1 MRETER
7 SAEDAGPAVAPVAV
21 APAVAA
27 LPAASRV
34 LGLQRAIGNR
44 GTRALLRRRLLQRQT
59 LKLRNGHEVGAP
71 SGAGTANLRSDAG
84 EVLARLLSIGA
95 IDLQAFTAIK
105 SSWAGYAPGD
115 VIKDPDLIDLKAA
128 VKANERPVLP
138 ATAAGTLAVKLG
150 GPVGTGEANDAKDVT
165 AVQNRLIAL
174 GLLGTGS
181 ASGTWD
187 TATAQAL
194 TKFKVAF
201 VAGTLGIEPLRS
213 NEAIGGGADPFGA
226 QTFRVQGNPITI
238 VVPGRASTAPN
249 TVTANKTF
257 TVFVPTTAPDTQN
270 KVHVF
275 FTPLPNELKFVDEEG
290 LRSEHEGTPWILI
303 AVPALFEQVRPN
315 WVTIETAEIQKCL
328 AAIGRPTTIDA
339 LRLSAHSRGHRGLE
353 HTLGLKGS
361 SPTVDLKL
369 VERVTVF
376 DASYK
381 DLGDALRGH
390 AKDLTQMQD
399 PKDPSKLASGTVN
412 LYDVTVGNASGFAGK
427 RFEVGAIRALAYVRF
442 VFEGLLL
449 GKIDQTDIAAL
460 PTAAKDVRG
469 AANRLLKAL
478 PPRGSFS
485 TRTPTPAGK
494 TDLATW
500 LAANRSDLAT
510 VDDKASGLS
519 ALVLAANLDLGYN
532 FDANPKDPNRSL
544 TPHHWLAAELGQESL
559 Q

>member
-1 MRETER
+1 MRKAEL
-7 SAEDAGPAVAPVAV
+7 SADV
-21 APAVAA
+21 APAIAPVVEAPSVATI
-27 LPAASRV
+27 PTASRV

-44 GTRALLRRRLLQRQT
+44 RTTVLLRKRELQRQT
-59 LKLRNGHEVGAP
+59 LTLRSGHEVGVP

-84 EVLARLLSIGA
+84 EVLGRLLSVGA

-105 SSWAGYAPGD
+105 SSWAGYGPGD

-128 VKANERPVLP
+128 IKANERPMLP
-138 ATAAGTLAVKLG
+138 ATAAGALAVKLG
-150 GPVGTGEANDAKDVT
+150 GPVGTGEVNDARDVT

-174 GLLGTGS
+174 GFLVASG

-187 TATAQAL
+187 PATAQAL
-194 TKFKVAF
+194 TKFKTAF
-201 VAGTLGIEPLRS
+201 VAGTLGIDPLRS
-213 NEAIGGGADPFGA
+213 NEAVGGGADPFGA
-226 QTFRVQGNPITI
+226 QTFRVHGNPIT
-238 VVPGRASTAPN
+238 VTVPGQGGNAPT
-249 TVTANKTF
+249 TVTTNKTF
-257 TVFVPTTAPDTQN
+257 TVFIPTTAPDAQN

-275 FTPLPNELKFVDEEG
+275 FTPLPDELKFVNEEG

-303 AVPALFEQVRPN
+303 AVPALFEQLSPN

-328 AAIGRPTTIDA
+328 AAVMRSTTIDA

-361 SPTVDLKL
+361 PPTIDLKL

-381 DLGDALRGH
+381 DLGDVLRGH

-399 PKDPSKLASGTVN
+399 PTDPSKLAGGTVN
-412 LYDVTVGNASGFAGK
+412 LYDVTVGNVSGFAGK
-427 RFEVGAIRALAYVRF
+427 RFNVSTIRALAYVRF

-449 GKIDQTDIAAL
+449 GKIDQADIAAL
-460 PTAAKDVRG
+460 PTSPKDVQG
-469 AANRLLKAL
+469 ATNRLLKAL
-478 PPRGSFS
+478 PPRGGFS

-500 LAANRSDLAT
+500 LAANKADLAI

-519 ALVLAANLDLGYN
+519 SLVVSANLDLGYN

-544 TPHHWLAAELGQESL
+544 TPHHWLAAELGHESL
-559 Q
+559 D